1 VFFRWSPTK
10 HDAGNEPF
18 EYRVEFAVFA
28 PAVGPLKDERAPEWR
43 DAYVGIRRFAM
54 RLSDLLPE
62 TEYVFRVSA
71 TNLSGRSAFSG
82 YARVKTLKAPN
93 VGVGLVREKLGQLP
107 RSWAKLESQFDE
119 IASGLT
125 KGEALSVDAKDKAWH
140 ETVQVLRLHMP
151 AIKQCF
157 RQYTLLGTFGE
168 CPSDISLA
176 QWRWALAELKLD
188 TAPFSSAELDDIFE
202 ISNRTAGETRL
213 LELTKL
219 GMPTKEAEALIAR
232 ESSISPTFEDEDGG
246 RQDRL
251 LQHEFVGALLRVG
264 VMRAVLLETWALKR
278 KSLALALDE
287 LLKEHLIP
295 YSVAADAPLMRKL
308 LTARTV
314 RGVLDKWRDKMA
326 MPFGAYAYA
335 ADVTVDVTE
344 AGEPDA
350 VDERRDERAR
360 LTNELTKGP
369 KASLQLMNLLD
380 LLTLLREAHVLDE
393 THCTVRKV
401 TSLFVLVNVDDEI
414 DEIDEIDMAKSEP
427 RGDARGDA
435 NVKAAELS
443 LDEFVELAC
452 RIAHAKL
459 NEHHNGYHD
468 GYHDGDDGPACSL
481 EGDKGMGKG
490 REEGRAGEEGAGEV
504 GEEGGGGGEAE
515 QYDTSFAEKLD
526 AWFGLSF
533 VPAIT
538 NAAKRRLASG
548 AVKRKRVKVQG
559 ALFGNIVFRSESGEA
574 IVEPNNAR

>member
-1 VFFRWSPTK
+1 MPLKAGSCVFFRWSPTK

-18 EYRVEFAVFA
+18 EYRVEFA
-28 PAVGPLKDERAPEWR
+28 PVGPLKEERAHEWR

-71 TNLSGRSAFSG
+71 TNQAGRSAFSE
-82 YARVKTLKAPN
+82 YARVKTLNAPN
-93 VGVGLVREKLGQLP
+93 AAPNGLAREQLGQLP

-119 IASGLT
+119 IAAGLT
-125 KGEALSVDAKDKAWH
+125 KGEALSPDAKDKAWH
-140 ETVQVLRLHMP
+140 ETVQILRLHMP

-157 RQYTLLGTFGE
+157 RQYTMLCTFGE

-176 QWRWALAELKLD
+176 QWRRALAELKLD
-188 TAPFSSAELDDIFE
+188 TAPFSPAELDDIFE
-202 ISNRTAGETRL
+202 RSNRTAGEARL

-219 GMPTKEAEALIAR
+219 GVPTKEAEALIAR

-287 LLKEHLIP
+287 VLKEHLIP

-314 RGVLDKWRDKMA
+314 RGVLEKWRDQLA
-326 MPFGAYAYA
+326 LPFGTYAYA
-335 ADVTVDVTE
+335 VDVKDADESNAVDVTVDK
-344 AGEPDA
+344 
-350 VDERRDERAR
+350 RAR
-360 LTNELTKGP
+360 LTKGSEV
-369 KASLQLMNLLD
+369 SLQLMNLLD

-393 THCTVRKV
+393 TCCTVRKV
-401 TSLFVLVNVDDEI
+401 TSLFVLVKVD
-414 DEIDEIDMAKSEP
+414 DEIDMAKS
-427 RGDARGDA
+427 GLVRGDA
-435 NVKAAELS
+435 NDKAAELS

-459 NEHHNGYHD
+459 NEQHHD
-468 GYHDGDDGPACSL
+468 GYHDGDDGPACSP
-481 EGDKGMGKG
+481 EGDKGIGKG
-490 REEGRAGEEGAGEV
+490 REEGAGEE
-504 GEEGGGGGEAE
+504 GEEGGGEGEAE
-515 QYDTSFAEKLD
+515 QYGTSFAEKLD

-559 ALFGNIVFRSESGEA
+559 ALFGNIVISPERDGRRTECA
-574 IVEPNNAR
+574 

>member
-1 VFFRWSPTK
+1 MQTVRTSRFPRTPPMEMTRCQAPPVPSVETIDPKHSTVLIRWSPTK

-71 TNLSGRSAFSG
+71 TNQSGRSAFSG

-93 VGVGLVREKLGQLP
+93 VGLVREKLGQLP

-168 CPSDISLA
+168 CPLDISLA

-251 LQHEFVGALLRVG
+251 LKHEFVGALLRVG

-360 LTNELTKGP
+360 LTNELTKGT

-459 NEHHNGYHD
+459 NEHHNDYHD
-468 GYHDGDDGPACSL
+468 
-481 EGDKGMGKG
+481 
-490 REEGRAGEEGAGEV
+490 
-504 GEEGGGGGEAE
+504 
-515 QYDTSFAEKLD
+515 
-526 AWFGLSF
+526 
-533 VPAIT
+533 
-538 NAAKRRLASG
+538 
-548 AVKRKRVKVQG
+548 VKRKRVKVQG

-574 IVEPNNAR
+574 IVEPNER

>member
-1 VFFRWSPTK
+1 MLAGPLKPARVFFRWSPTK

-18 EYRVEFAVFA
+18 EYRVEFA
-28 PAVGPLKDERAPEWR
+28 PVGPLKEERAHEWR

-71 TNLSGRSAFSG
+71 TNQAGRSAFSE
-82 YARVKTLKAPN
+82 YARVKTLNAPN
-93 VGVGLVREKLGQLP
+93 AAPNGLAREQLGQLP

-119 IASGLT
+119 IAAGLT
-125 KGEALSVDAKDKAWH
+125 KGEALSADAKDKAWH
-140 ETVQVLRLHMP
+140 ETVQIIRLHMP

-157 RQYTLLGTFGE
+157 RQYTMLCTFGE

-176 QWRWALAELKLD
+176 QWRRALAELKLD
-188 TAPFSSAELDDIFE
+188 TAPFSSAQLDDIFE
-202 ISNRTAGETRL
+202 RSNRTAGEARL

-219 GMPTKEAEALIAR
+219 GVPTKEAEALIAR

-287 LLKEHLIP
+287 VLKEHLIP

-314 RGVLDKWRDKMA
+314 RGVLEKWRDQLA
-326 MPFGAYAYA
+326 LPFGTYAYA
-335 ADVTVDVTE
+335 VDVKDADESNAVDVTV
-344 AGEPDA
+344 
-350 VDERRDERAR
+350 DERAR
-360 LTNELTKGP
+360 LTKGSEV
-369 KASLQLMNLLD
+369 SLQLMNLLD

-393 THCTVRKV
+393 TRCTVRKV
-401 TSLFVLVNVDDEI
+401 TSLFVLVKVD
-414 DEIDEIDMAKSEP
+414 DEIDMAKS
-427 RGDARGDA
+427 GLVRGDA
-435 NVKAAELS
+435 NDKAAELS

-459 NEHHNGYHD
+459 NEQHHD
-468 GYHDGDDGPACSL
+468 GYHDRDDGPACSP
-481 EGDKGMGKG
+481 EGDNGIGKG
-490 REEGRAGEEGAGEV
+490 REEGAGEE
-504 GEEGGGGGEAE
+504 GEEGGGEGEAE
-515 QYDTSFAEKLD
+515 QYGTSFAEKLD

-559 ALFGNIVFRSESGEA
+559 ALFGNILRGEMV
-574 IVEPNNAR
+574 VEPNARSRSE

>member
-1 VFFRWSPTK
+1 MFFRWSPTK

-18 EYRVEFAVFA
+18 EYRVEFAVFV

-71 TNLSGRSAFSG
+71 TNQSGRSAFSG
-82 YARVKTLKAPN
+82 YARVKTLNAPN
-93 VGVGLVREKLGQLP
+93 VGLVREQLGQLP

-360 LTNELTKGP
+360 LTNKLTKGP

-393 THCTVRKV
+393 TCCTVRKV
-401 TSLFVLVNVDDEI
+401 TSLFVLVKVD
-414 DEIDEIDMAKSEP
+414 DEIDMAKS
-427 RGDARGDA
+427 GLVRGDA
-435 NVKAAELS
+435 NDKAAELS

-459 NEHHNGYHD
+459 NEQHHD
-468 GYHDGDDGPACSL
+468 GYHDGDDGPACSP
-481 EGDKGMGKG
+481 EGDKGIGKG
-490 REEGRAGEEGAGEV
+490 REEGAGEE
-504 GEEGGGGGEAE
+504 GEEGGGEGEAE
-515 QYDTSFAEKLD
+515 QYGTSFAEKLD

-559 ALFGNIVFRSESGEA
+559 ALFGNIVISPERDGRRTECA
-574 IVEPNNAR
+574 